1 MSSTIINLIK
11 RQLGE
16 ELISQI
22 AIQLG
27 ESESRIYK
35 AISTLIPCILAKF
48 TEHSKDDFLLNG
60 ILESSKTGLLNNLL
74 DESNSSLVSNIITKL
89 FGDETNE
96 ITETI
101 SSFSGI
107 GNASITS
114 LLNLVT
120 EVAIRS
126 FGTFAIDHHLD
137 KNDISLLIENQRENI
152 LQLIP
157 SELSLQKLGIEQFFA
172 NDKTNAP
179 QSPENLENI
188 PPNSN
193 FSTLLKWIVPLALL
207 LYSGWYVFKIDKN
220 EDIESFGNMAI
231 TDSINENNSEKDT
244 LSLLANASKEIDFNG
259 TKLKGFPN
267 GFEQQL
273 IDFLKD
279 ESYANATNEQ
289 LKEKWFTFDNVKFV
303 FGKSDEITQESQ
315 GQLQNLATILKAY
328 PDAKIKIGG
337 YTDKKGNDEGNLKL
351 SQVRADFIKAEL
363 TKLGV
368 GSQIVAAEGYGEKF
382 ATVDENASDEERE
395 ADRKMSIR
403 FEK

>member
-1 MSSTIINLIK
+1 MSFTIINLIK
-11 RQLGE
+11 KQLGE

-35 AISTLIPCILAKF
+35 AISALIPCILAKF

-74 DESNSSLVSNIITKL
+74 DESNSSLASNIITKL

-96 ITETI
+96 ISETI
-101 SSFSGI
+101 SAFSAVE
-107 GNASITS
+107 NSSINF

-120 EVAIRS
+120 EVALRS

-137 KNDISLLIENQRENI
+137 KNDISLLIDNQRENI

-157 SELSLQKLGIEQFFA
+157 SELPLETLGLEQFLA
-172 NDKTNAP
+172 NAEKITP
-179 QSPENLENI
+179 QSPNLENI
-188 PPNSN
+188 SPNNN

-220 EDIESFGNMAI
+220 EDIEPFRNMAI
-231 TDSINENNSEKDT
+231 TDSISENNSEKDT

-273 IDFLKD
+273 IDFLQD
-279 ESYANATNEQ
+279 GNYANATNEQ
-289 LKEKWFTFDNVKFV
+289 LKEQWFTFDNVKFV